1 MTRSPPTTEE
11 SFDSQATVVP
21 EGPSRMD
28 TSTLEEGRSQPAEKE
43 MEARKTILGQFKAAM
58 FNSWI
63 NVLLVFAP
71 VGIATHY
78 AGVDP

>member
-1 MTRSPPTTEE
+1 MAVARSPPMLEE
-11 SFDSQATVVP
+11 SFGSDATVVP
-21 EGPSRMD
+21 EPNRVD
-28 TSTLEEGRSQPAEKE
+28 TSTLEEGRLPPTEK
-43 MEARKTILGQFKAAM
+43 MEAPKTILGQFKAAM

>member
-1 MTRSPPTTEE
+1 
-11 SFDSQATVVP
+11 V
-21 EGPSRMD
+21 EGPNRVD
-28 TSTLEEGRSQPAEKE
+28 TIALEEGRQQPAEKE
-43 MEARKTILGQFKAAM
+43 MEEHKTISGQFKAAM

>member
-1 MTRSPPTTEE
+1 M
-11 SFDSQATVVP
+11 A
-21 EGPSRMD
+21 
-28 TSTLEEGRSQPAEKE
+28 LEEGRLPLGEKEEMEEKE
-43 MEARKTILGQFKAAM
+43 MEAPKTILGQFKAAM